1 MIVGCVRNPDI
12 LQLGGYTLDNLSP
25 PFFFCCLLE
34 PAQVVVGKKKRRML
48 LRAVGNLPNDEEGT
62 ICNLLM
68 RGGSCDL
75 VLSEFFIQGAAA
87 DPQSPGCLFFV
98 PVILCQGIL
107 QQFLFLL
114 QNCRHPPNLDIR

>member
-1 MIVGCVRNPDI
+1 MIVECVRNPDI
-12 LQLGGYTLDNLSP
+12 LHLGGYTLDNLSP
-25 PFFFCCLLE
+25 QFFSVAYWSPLKLSL
-34 PAQVVVGKKKRRML
+34 VKKRGML
-48 LRAVGNLPNDEEGT
+48 LWAVRNLPNDEEGT
-62 ICNLLM
+62 FCNLLM

-98 PVILCQGIL
+98 PAILCQGIL